1 MSRSVARL
9 LAGAVLIAAV
19 VVPATITSPSAQA
32 ACRPVLKSFTL
43 ARTTLTGG
51 QATTATIKL
60 SCRVPRRQKVRLA
73 ASAGIRV
80 PGYVY
85 VARGKSTRKVIIRT
99 SPTTKRVAGKVK
111 ATYRLRVMKRSLTRT
126 VTPCYPTPVPSAVS
140 VPAYVHA
147 GSSAMGTVTLSCYA
161 KASLRVSLSSSSSGV
176 TVPST
181 ITVPAGKRTAS
192 FKLATR
198 LPASGSQ
205 AAYRTTIRA
214 TRGQRT
220 ASKTIQVR
228 PGLRTV
234 SARQAP
240 DSNAVSV
247 TIGLSGP
254 ATTQTVVS
262 LTSQIAGSGYP
273 DGIPS
278 ASNSLRLPSKV
289 TIPAGRSSLVVAAQ
303 TDVLRYDEQVSVK
316 ASLAGRS
323 VSTQLTMLRAF
334 RAGDNFTVHEP
345 TLMPHGTDGEVRGE
359 LLVSLDHPAGPDGA
373 TVEFRGQRSYVPA
386 GSRTARVAVYA
397 NPYPADSLISGTFEI
412 TSESSDG
419 NLVYEDVT
427 YLVHPAPTRLRLP
440 TPVITGRP
448 GTATVELAGRSAQDE
463 TIQLTGSGVVVPT
476 TVTVPAGANSATF
489 EIDGSGAGAG
499 TVRADLR
506 GATTSATVTVGAA
519 VPDECRPQEID
530 VPEEVY
536 VTNDFY
542 DPLAYQTTVT
552 LGCVAPTDLLVPL
565 RSTNPYVLGAPRY
578 VEVAKG
584 STAGTFALKAIG
596 GGDCYHLRCMQEQFV
611 EIQAGPADLTT
622 SRPIAVKPGLWSFF
636 HPENATT
643 GVRDLEIWMTG
654 QASAGTVADISTDRP
669 DLLAFPPSVQVPAG
683 SRFITVPAISSD
695 SSAAGTTVRITVA
708 IGRGSQTHELVL
720 GE

>member
-51 QATTATIKL
+51 KATTATIKL
-60 SCRVPRRQKVRLA
+60 SCRVSRRQKVRLA
-73 ASAGIRV
+73 ASTGIRV

-85 VARGKSTRKVIIRT
+85 VARGKNTRKVTVRT
-99 SPTTKRVAGKVK
+99 NPTTKRVAGKVK

-126 VTPCYPTPVPSAVS
+126 ITPCYPTPVPSAVS
-140 VPAYVHA
+140 IPTYVHA
-147 GSSAMGTVTLSCYA
+147 GSSATGTITLNCYA
-161 KASLRVSLSSSSSGV
+161 KTSLGVSLSSSSSGV

-234 SARQAP
+234 STKQAP

-254 ATTQTVVS
+254 ATTQTVVT
-262 LTSQIAGSGYP
+262 LASQVAGSGHL
-273 DGIPS
+273 DGTPS
-278 ASNSLRLPSKV
+278 VSNSLRLPSKV
-289 TIPAGRSSLVVAAQ
+289 SIPAGRSSLVVAAQ
-303 TDVLRYDEQVSVK
+303 TNVLSYDEQVSVK

-323 VSTQLTMLRAF
+323 VSTQLTTLRAF
-334 RAGDNFTVHEP
+334 RTGDSFTVHEP
-345 TLMPHGTDGEVRGE
+345 TLAPHGADGEVRGE
-359 LLVSLDHPAGPDGA
+359 LRVTLDHPAGPDGA

-386 GSRTARVAVYA
+386 GSMTARMAVYA
-397 NPYPADSLISGTFEI
+397 NPYPANSLISGTLVIENG
-412 TSESSDG
+412 ESQG
-419 NLVYEDVT
+419 ILVHQDASYA
-427 YLVHPAPTRLRLP
+427 VHPAPSELRVP

-448 GTATVELAGRSAQDE
+448 GPATVKLVGPSAQSE
-463 TIQLTGSGVVVPT
+463 TIQLTGTGVAVPA
-476 TVTVPAGANSATF
+476 TVTVPAGSTSATF
-489 EIDGSGAGAG
+489 QIDGAGAG
-499 TVRADLR
+499 EGSVQAALR
-506 GATTSATVTVGAA
+506 GATTSASVSVGAA
-519 VPDECRPQEID
+519 IPDECRPQAID
-530 VPEEVY
+530 VSEDVY

-542 DPLAYQTTVT
+542 DPLAYPTTVT

-565 RSTNPYVLGAPRY
+565 RSSDTYKLVTPRFI
-578 VEVAKG
+578 EVPKG
-584 STAGTFALKAIG
+584 STTATFATKAIG
-596 GGDCYHLRCMQEQFV
+596 GGDCYHFRCMPEQAV
-611 EIQAGPADLTT
+611 EIEAGPAGLTT
-622 SRPIAVKPGLWSFF
+622 SRTIAVKPGLWSFF
-636 HPENATT
+636 HPKNETT
-643 GVRDLEIWMTG
+643 GQRDLEIWMTG
-654 QASAGTVADISTDRP
+654 QASAGTVVDISTDRP
-669 DLLAFPPSVQVPAG
+669 DLLTFPPSVEVPAG
-683 SRFITVPAISSD
+683 SRFITVPATSSD
-695 SSAAGTTVRITVA
+695 PGAAGTTVRITVS